1 MRIIKKYKNRIMYD
15 TKAAMPVT
23 LHQLADMM
31 KNRIRFKILDNT
43 SGRDITVL
51 TILQILIEVEKS
63 GKGIRNIVP
72 ELIAWSLKASRTE
85 LRRMIK
91 DMLGQGLTLERDHR
105 LLEHIKDITKPD
117 QAMKKRK
124 DEMLKQEIT
133 SKLNEFYEE
142 LLLAIERLLEEKF
155 GYLRS
160 LEYDSSD
167 KP

>member
-1 MRIIKKYKNRIMYD
+1 MYD

-31 KNRIRFKILDNT
+31 KNRIRFKIFDNT

-91 DMLGQGLTLERDHR
+91 DMLGQGLPLERDHR
-105 LLEHIKDITKPD
+105 LLEHIKDQ
-117 QAMKKRK
+117 QAMEKRK

-160 LEYDSSD
+160 LEYDSTD
-167 KP
+167 KS

>member
-1 MRIIKKYKNRIMYD
+1 MYD
-15 TKAAMPVT
+15 TKEAMPVT

-72 ELIAWSLKASRTE
+72 DLIAWSLKASRTE

-91 DMLGQGLTLERDHR
+91 DMLGQGLPLERGDHR
-105 LLEHIKDITKPD
+105 LLKHIKNITKPD
-117 QAMKKRK
+117 QQAMEKRK

-160 LEYDSSD
+160 LEYDSTD
-167 KP
+167 KS

>member
-31 KNRIRFKILDNT
+31 KNRIRFKIFDNT

-91 DMLGQGLTLERDHR
+91 DMLGQGLPLERDHR
-105 LLEHIKDITKPD
+105 LLEHIKDQ
-117 QAMKKRK
+117 QAMEKRK

-160 LEYDSSD
+160 LEYDSTD
-167 KP
+167 KS